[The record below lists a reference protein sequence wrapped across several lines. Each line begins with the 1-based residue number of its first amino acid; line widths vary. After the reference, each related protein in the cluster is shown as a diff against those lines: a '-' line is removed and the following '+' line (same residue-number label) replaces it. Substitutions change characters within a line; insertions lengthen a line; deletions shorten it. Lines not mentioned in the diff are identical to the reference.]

1 MRAKLRRL
9 RYVGPLILAT
19 ACLVVAGYVA
29 PWVSYLLVLA
39 FFALLF
45 DVATAWFAH
54 LGGTG
59 GLKDYR
65 Q

>member
-1 MRAKLRRL
+1 MSAKLRRL

-19 ACLVVAGYVA
+19 ACLVVASYVS
-29 PWVSYLLVLA
+29 PLLSYLLVLA
-39 FFALLF
+39 CFALVF

-54 LGGTG
+54 MGGSG

>member
-19 ACLVVAGYVA
+19 ACLVVASYVS
-29 PWVSYLLVLA
+29 PLVSYLLVLA

-45 DVATAWFAH
+45 DVATAWFANM
-54 LGGTG
+54 GGTG